1 MRSRTFAKVQDFSD
15 SCAPDGKLN
24 DATPCDEEHANL
36 ISSLLE
42 APEGIDPFDTG
53 GPRHAVTLDIDMEA
67 RLLPSSTKGHYH
79 LFIDR
84 VLSWEQYVVL
94 LQALAYAGIIE
105 DGYFRA
111 ALRQKQTF
119 VRKPGVT
126 K

>member
-1 MRSRTFAKVQDFSD
+1 MRPRTFAKVQDFSD

-36 ISSLLE
+36 ISSLL
-42 APEGIDPFDTG
+42 APHEGIDPFSTSGDK
-53 GPRHAVTLDIDMEA
+53 HALTLDIDMEA
-67 RLLPSSTKGHYH
+67 RLLPSSTPGHYH

-84 VLSWEQYVVL
+84 VLSWEQYVVV
-94 LQALAYAGIIE
+94 LQALAFAGIIE
-105 DGYFRA
+105 DGYLRA
-111 ALRQKQTF
+111 ALRQKQTY

>member
-42 APEGIDPFDTG
+42 ESEGIDPFSTPGDK
-53 GPRHAVTLDIDMEA
+53 HALTLDIDMEA
-67 RLLPSSTKGHYH
+67 RLLPSSTPGHYH

-84 VLSWEQYVVL
+84 VLTWEQYVVV
-94 LQALAYAGIIE
+94 LQALAFAGIIE

-111 ALRQKQTF
+111 ALRQKQTY